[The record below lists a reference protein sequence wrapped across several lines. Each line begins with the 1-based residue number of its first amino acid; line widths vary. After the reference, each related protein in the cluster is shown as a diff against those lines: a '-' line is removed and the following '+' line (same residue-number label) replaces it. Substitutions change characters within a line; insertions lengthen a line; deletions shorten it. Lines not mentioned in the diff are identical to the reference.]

1 MEITAAMVKELRSQ
15 SGAGI
20 MECKSALKETSGDVE
35 AAITFLRKKGLA
47 KADKKSGRQT
57 GDGSVGTYIHAG
69 NKLGVMV
76 ELNCETDFVAT
87 TPDFQELIRDIAMHI
102 AAAKPRFAT
111 REEVTQE
118 TLDKEKEI
126 FAHQAKESGK
136 PENIIEKIVSGKM
149 EKFYE
154 ENCVLEQ
161 PFIKDTNITIQEL
174 IKQKIAL
181 LGENINIGKFA
192 RFEV

>member
-1 MEITAAMVKELRSQ
+1 M
-15 SGAGI
+15 
-20 MECKSALKETSGDVE
+20 
-35 AAITFLRKKGLA
+35 
-47 KADKKSGRQT
+47 
-57 GDGSVGTYIHAG
+57 
-69 NKLGVMV
+69 
-76 ELNCETDFVAT
+76 NCETDFVAN
-87 TPDFQELIRDIAMHI
+87 TPDFQELVRDIAMHI

-118 TLDKEKEI
+118 ILNKEKEI

-136 PENIIEKIVSGKM
+136 PDNIIEKIVSGKM

-161 PFIKDTNITIQEL
+161 PFIKDTNITVQEL

-181 LGENINIGKFA
+181 LGENINIGRFV

>member
-76 ELNCETDFVAT
+76 ELNCETDFVAN

-111 REEVTQE
+111 RVEVTQE

-192 RFEV
+192 RFEI